1 MEKDLATNQLQ
12 EVLKQL
18 IMFLGDAKK
27 QWDAQNPNAKSWLG
41 FNKGMLIKAT
51 SFMLAMTD
59 DLIQF
64 VETMIEA
71 GPEKKAAV
79 LLIMAQLFDY
89 VFKAAIPIWL
99 KPFTPIIKQ
108 IVVNIIIGNLIEF
121 IVAKYKAGYWKMEQK
136 NGFSD
141 FSGGVHQ

>member
-1 MEKDLATNQLQ
+1 MKKDLATDQLQ

-18 IMFLGDAKK
+18 VLFLDDAKK
-27 QWDAQNPNAKSWLG
+27 QWDVQNPNAKSWLG

-79 LLIMAQLFDY
+79 LLIMTQLFDY

-141 FSGGVHQ
+141 LSGGVHQ